1 MRGKILQYNGNDGTG
16 IVVVDGQQ
24 HKFGIAA
31 WKGETAPAVGKTVE
45 VVLTDGAVQSVMLVG
60 DDVLLREKTAEL
72 TGKLGHLV
80 GEMGSGLSKAGGSGA
95 AASVIGKLGRPV
107 LVAYG
112 VFLLGTLAFHFIS
125 MQVFGAKQGATLW
138 DLSSVMSQ
146 MGGGGG
152 GVKILLLLAYVSI
165 GVPFFWPYKR
175 GWLAFLLPL
184 LAVIWGWWSVHH
196 AVSGAPGGMG
206 DIFSYGLGCYLGVLS
221 ALVIAAGGVK
231 NFLAGG
237 A

>member
-24 HKFGIAA
+24 HKFAIAS
-31 WKGETAPAVGKTVE
+31 WKSETAPAVGKTVE
-45 VVLTDGAVQSVMLVG
+45 VVVADGAVASLTLVG
-60 DDVLLREKTAEL
+60 EDVLLREKTAEL

-80 GEMGSGLSKAGGSGA
+80 GEMGSGLSKAGSSGA

-125 MQVFGAKQGATLW
+125 MQMLGQKQGASLW
-138 DLSSVMSQ
+138 DLSSLMNQ
-146 MGGGGG
+146 MGGGGS
-152 GVKILLLLAYVSI
+152 GVKFLLLLGYVSI
-165 GVPFFWPYKR
+165 GVPFVWPDKR

-184 LAVIWGWWSVHH
+184 VAVIWGWWSVRN
-196 AVSGAPGGMG
+196 ATSGAPGMG
-206 DIFSYGLGCYLGVLS
+206 DLFSYGLGCYLAVLS